1 MNESNPAPRTKPFV
15 VVDRVREVV
24 RDRRNR
30 QRMAESGYW
39 NDRVRTRSG
48 HARSVWHAQS
58 FSDVWH
64 RRQVRILRDALD
76 ELLGEVRNLDA
87 LDVGCGTGRMTLELQ
102 LMGAKAVGVDFSE
115 EAVAV
120 AAQEAEAMGADV
132 RYEVGD
138 IAQPPL
144 PFDDESFDA
153 VVAVGCLAV
162 ACRGVDELEASLR
175 EMRRLVR
182 PRGVVVVLEPIHT
195 TRLLGRVLKAAPRE
209 WIEAGEVAGLRL
221 VKREGMG
228 FVPCRLALS
237 SFDLPPWIVRP
248 IFDLGERTLDRV
260 PTPRLA
266 DYTLLAFHRADRDA

>member
-1 MNESNPAPRTKPFV
+1 MNPTPPPTWTRPSI

-39 NDRVRTRSG
+39 NDRVRSRSG

-58 FSDVWH
+58 FSDAWH

-76 ELLGEVRNLDA
+76 ELIGGVRDLDA

-115 EAVAV
+115 AAVAV
-120 AAQEAEAMGADV
+120 AAEEARAMGADV

-138 IAQPPL
+138 IANPPL
-144 PFDDESFDA
+144 PFEDESFDA

-175 EMRRLVR
+175 EMRRIVR
-182 PRGVVVVLEPIHT
+182 PRGAVVVLEPIHT
-195 TRLLGRVLKAAPRE
+195 TRLLGRVLKAPPHE
-209 WIEAGEVAGLRL
+209 WIAAGEHAGLRL

-248 IFDLGERTLDRV
+248 VFEIGERALDRV
-260 PTPRLA
+260 STPRLA
-266 DYTLLAFHRADRDA
+266 DYTLLGFHRADRDV